1 VRPPSPTL
9 RAALSAVVVLAPL
22 VGCGARERRIG
33 GRVTEFGTGRPVP
46 GAAVTVAWRGWGRAP
61 DGQLVWDKDYTI
73 DARAG
78 ADGRFSVA
86 YRGPGSA
93 KVTVVAAGFQ
103 PLSRWLAAGD
113 DAVTARLKRRDPG
126 YRPLPGGT
134 LALGEA
140 PDGRAPGG
148 AAAALGGWDFATATE
163 TGDPARADL
172 LVAAVV
178 FAPSPRVTARATG
191 AGGVRFVSAAEVGAE
206 GDLLA
211 YADTAPAAGYAAEAT
226 LAPGVRPGVLFV
238 RTRDGA
244 HYAKVEVGEHAA
256 TEQAPSGGRR
266 AAVFRYVYNPAGGR
280 DLRFEAP

>member
-103 PLSRWLAAGD
+103 PLSRWVAAGD
-113 DAVTARLKRRDPG
+113 DAVTSSGATRATARFPAARSRWARRRTAARLAV
-126 YRPLPGGT
+126 RPLRSAVGT
-134 LALGEA
+134 S
-140 PDGRAPGG
+140 PPRPRP
-148 AAAALGGWDFATATE
+148 ATRRGPTSWSRRSCSRR
-163 TGDPARADL
+163 ARA
-172 LVAAVV
+172 
-178 FAPSPRVTARATG
+178 
-191 AGGVRFVSAAEVGAE
+191 
-206 GDLLA
+206 
-211 YADTAPAAGYAAEAT
+211 
-226 LAPGVRPGVLFV
+226 
-238 RTRDGA
+238 
-244 HYAKVEVGEHAA
+244 
-256 TEQAPSGGRR
+256 
-266 AAVFRYVYNPAGGR
+266 
-280 DLRFEAP
+280 